1 MVMNHR
7 KKVVL
12 IGAGSVGTAYAYS
25 MAQHALADEF
35 IIINHTKKKAVG
47 NALDLED
54 AVAAFEMPVHMTSG
68 DYSDCA
74 EADLVVITAGVPQK
88 PGETRLQLVNK
99 NLTVIKDITKNV
111 VESGFQGI
119 FLVAGNPVDILSNA
133 VREFSGFPAN
143 RVLSSGTSL
152 DSYRLR
158 IALAK
163 LFNVSSKS
171 IDAYVMAE
179 HGDSEFAAFSAATI
193 GGKPLLE
200 FAKDRG
206 YSLDELKQIEDG
218 VRNKAY
224 DIIEGKGATYYG
236 VASALVRITEAIL
249 RNTNAVM
256 PIGAY
261 MAGEYGQQGVYLGT
275 AAIING
281 NGIARIIEM
290 PLNEEEQAA
299 MAKSAKTL
307 EDIQEQ
313 ARKEGYLP

>member
-12 IGAGSVGTAYAYS
+12 IGAGSVGTAYAYA
-25 MAQHALADEF
+25 MAQQPLADEL

-54 AVAAFEMPVHMTSG
+54 AVAAFGTPVRMVSG
-68 DYSDCA
+68 EYADCA

-99 NLTVIKDITKNV
+99 NLAVIKDITKNV

-158 IALAK
+158 IALSK
-163 LFNVSSKS
+163 LFNVSPQS

-179 HGDSEFAAFSAATI
+179 HGDSEFVAYSAATI

-200 FAKDRG
+200 FAKNRG
-206 YSLDELKQIEDG
+206 YSMDDLKEVEDQ

-249 RNTNAVM
+249 RNTNMVM

-275 AAIING
+275 PAVINA

-290 PLNEEEQAA
+290 PLNEDEQAA

-307 EDIQEQ
+307 EDIQNN
-313 ARKEGYLP
+313 ARKEGFLP

>member
-7 KKVVL
+7 KKVVM
-12 IGAGSVGTAYAYS
+12 IGAGAVGTAYAYS

-54 AVAAFEMPVHMTSG
+54 AVAAFETPVHMVPG
-68 DYSDCA
+68 DYADCA

-99 NLTVIKDITKNV
+99 NLAVIKDITKNV

-119 FLVAGNPVDILSNA
+119 FLVAGNPVDILTNA

-163 LFNVSSKS
+163 LFNVSSRS
-171 IDAYVMAE
+171 IEAYVMAE
-179 HGDSEFAAFSAATI
+179 HGDSEFAAFSTATI

-206 YSLDELKQIEDG
+206 YTLDELKEIEDN
-218 VRNKAY
+218 VRHKAY
-224 DIIEGKGATYYG
+224 SIIEGKGATYYG

-261 MAGEYGQQGVYLGT
+261 MTGEYGQHGVYLGT
-275 AAIING
+275 PAIINA

-290 PLNEEEQAA
+290 PLNEDEQAA
-299 MAKSAKTL
+299 MANSAKTL
-307 EDIQEQ
+307 QDIQDN
-313 ARKEGYLP
+313 ARKEGFLP